1 MFSLFIPAYSRALP
15 LPASHSAAVAASA
28 VAASASPAST
38 SGPSTLGFVVKPVG
52 LVATA
57 ALAAGAGP
65 CWLILPF
72 TSIFWMEG
80 AGARVPVWAR

>member
-1 MFSLFIPAYSRALP
+1 M
-15 LPASHSAAVAASA
+15 
-28 VAASASPAST
+28 
-38 SGPSTLGFVVKPVG
+38 G

-57 ALAAGAGP
+57 ALAAGAGL

-80 AGARVPVWAR
+80 ARGQSAGVSEVSASSVMCSAYSVAVSVAARRCLLLAW

>member
-1 MFSLFIPAYSRALP
+1 
-15 LPASHSAAVAASA
+15 
-28 VAASASPAST
+28 
-38 SGPSTLGFVVKPVG
+38 VVKSVG